1 MCQIAVSDRK
11 TSMLAPM
18 FSNLVQLATEMEAH
32 YKAKAAVVG
41 LLGLAILLLV
51 DPPVIQLL
59 TVSVVK

>member
-1 MCQIAVSDRK
+1 
-11 TSMLAPM
+11 MLAPM